1 MTPQQM
7 AVPIRERWRWAK
19 ILVKVMDDGR
29 PRPRLRRVGYWWTL
43 IGGAVP
49 VTVDGGAMAG
59 LVIGPGRMSAYG
71 SASLAVLLMA
81 PAMAM
86 AMSVPPPWGLAAF
99 LLAFAAGRVTV
110 HAQRCWRF
118 GRRRAVVWVSNV
130 VRDPRYPKGT
140 GRVVME
146 AVCEWADADERPLA
160 LETRHPTLVSYYEEF
175 GFGCVGPRVEEGRS
189 QAMFRA
195 PTRGRPPP
203 TRRRIR
209 ISGEA
214 VGFVLCVVAVVL
226 ILWFFYG

>member
-7 AVPIRERWRWAK
+7 AVPIIDRWRWAQ
-19 ILVKVMDDGR
+19 ILVEAMDDGR
-29 PRPRLRRVGYWWTL
+29 PRRRLRRVGYWWTL
-43 IGGAVP
+43 IGGSLP

-59 LVIGPGRMSAYG
+59 LVIGTGRMSAYG
-71 SASLAVLLMA
+71 TAFVAVLFLA
-81 PAMAM
+81 AAMAM
-86 AMSVPPPWGLAAF
+86 AMYVPPPWGLAAF

-140 GRVVME
+140 GRVVMD

-160 LETRHPTLVSYYEEF
+160 LETRHPTLVAYYEEF
-175 GFGCVGPRVEEGRS
+175 GFGCVGPRVGGGR
-189 QAMFRA
+189 QQVMFRT
-195 PTRGRPPP
+195 PTQGRPSAG
-203 TRRRIR
+203 RRRIR

-214 VGFVLCVVAVVL
+214 VGVVLCVVAVALVL
-226 ILWFFYG
+226 